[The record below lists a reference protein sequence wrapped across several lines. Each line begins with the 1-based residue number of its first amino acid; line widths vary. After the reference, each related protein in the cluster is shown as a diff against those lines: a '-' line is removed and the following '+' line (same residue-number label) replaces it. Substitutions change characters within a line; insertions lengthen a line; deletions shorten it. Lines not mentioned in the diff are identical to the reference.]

1 MKESANV
8 INLKK
13 LINRDR
19 LTSQRVADKNYMG
32 EKKRY
37 YSMYQTVNCY
47 EYYVICLD
55 MFMFVIFASFL
66 NKMDDLL

>member
-13 LINRDR
+13 LINCDR
-19 LTSQRVADKNYMG
+19 LTSQRVADKNYTG

-55 MFMFVIFASFL
+55 LCHVCGICQLFKQ
-66 NKMDDLL
+66 NG